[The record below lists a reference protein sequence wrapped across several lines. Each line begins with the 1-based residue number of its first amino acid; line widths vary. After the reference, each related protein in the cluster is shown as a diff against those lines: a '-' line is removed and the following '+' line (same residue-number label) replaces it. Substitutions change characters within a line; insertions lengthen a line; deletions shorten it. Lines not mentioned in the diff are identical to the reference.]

1 MPRTKAV
8 LFAVIY
14 EKCFSGD
21 EVMLV
26 EYMLEDFRTGL
37 AFANFVGEENLV
49 ETLVDKVESC
59 FAIKVLGKIFCIYHV
74 AVAEDE
80 CAVMLV
86 NLWK

>member
-1 MPRTKAV
+1 M
-8 LFAVIY
+8 LFAVVD
-14 EKCFSGD
+14 EKCFVGI
-21 EVMLV
+21 EVVLCKN
-26 EYMLEDFRTGL
+26 MLEYFRTGL
-37 AFANFVGEENLV
+37 AFSDFVGEENLV

-80 CAVMLV
+80 CGVMLV